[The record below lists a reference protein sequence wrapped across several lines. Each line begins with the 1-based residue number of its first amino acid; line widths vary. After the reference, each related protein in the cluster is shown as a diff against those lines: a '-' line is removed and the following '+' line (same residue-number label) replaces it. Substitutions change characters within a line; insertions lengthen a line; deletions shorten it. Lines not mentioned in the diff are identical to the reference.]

1 MINYLVG
8 EIVLKSENL
17 VVLEVNGI
25 GYELNVSMFTL
36 DNLPQTGSVSRVYTY
51 MHVREDEIS
60 LFGFSSIDEKNVFLK
75 LISVSGIGPKV
86 ALAILSGIKLSDL
99 MVAIK
104 TGDVKLLST
113 VKGLGKKTAERIV
126 LELKD
131 KISVVGFDSE
141 VAGENIA
148 NESIIDE
155 ATEALIALGVNKNE
169 AYRLARENSLNCET
183 TEDIIR
189 KAFQNLS
196 N

>member
-36 DNLPQTGSVSRVYTY
+36 DNLPQTGSVSRVFTY

>member
-17 VVLEVNGI
+17 IVLEVNGI

-36 DNLPQTGSVSRVYTY
+36 DNLPQTGSVSRVFTY

>member
-17 VVLEVNGI
+17 VILEVNGI

-36 DNLPQTGSVSRVYTY
+36 DNLPQTGSVSRVFTY

-155 ATEALIALGVNKNE
+155 AREALIALGVNKNE
-169 AYRLARENSLNCET
+169 AYRLARENSLNCVT

>member
-25 GYELNVSMFTL
+25 GYELNVSMFAL
-36 DNLPQTGSVSRVYTY
+36 DNLPQTGSVSRVFTY

-60 LFGFSSIDEKNVFLK
+60 LFGFFSIDEKNVFLK

-86 ALAILSGIKLSDL
+86 ALAILSGIKPSDL

>member
-25 GYELNVSMFTL
+25 GYEFNVSMFTL
-36 DNLPQTGSVSRVYTY
+36 DNLPQTGSVSRVFTY